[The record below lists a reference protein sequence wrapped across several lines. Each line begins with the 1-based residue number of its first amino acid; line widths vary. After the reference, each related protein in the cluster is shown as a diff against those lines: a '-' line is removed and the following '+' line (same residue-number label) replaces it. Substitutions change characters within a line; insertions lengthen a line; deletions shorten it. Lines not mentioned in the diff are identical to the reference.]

1 MRTIRAR
8 ARPGHP
14 LAYAPGDEHERIREG
29 EQPGLQGD
37 QAEDGAQ
44 RRQEHREKL
53 QEDAGDGHSLQREV
67 PNRPAA
73 DAPGRVRE
81 DEPVDQRALELG
93 QEATPEVS
101 PVMHAGRAAPR
112 EARARLGPMS
122 REPLPGTLEVI
133 GPDTFAERGYP
144 HAAWK
149 RLREEAPVHH
159 FDLPGGVGF
168 WAIVKREDIVRIS
181 KQPERFLNAP
191 RLAIFEEG
199 APVEGERRL
208 ARHLLN
214 MDPPEHAEY
223 RKAASHWFTPRAIRR
238 REPEVERIARDLFA
252 GMAGDGGDRT
262 GDFVAD
268 LAAPL
273 TLHVLADML
282 GVPRADWKLLFR
294 WTNQIAGASDAEY
307 RQSEDPMDGIEEARH
322 GLFAYFT
329 ELAAER
335 RQQPR
340 DDMVSVLAN
349 ATVGGAPIAPFELLS
364 YFLLLV
370 VAGNETTRNAASGG
384 LLALIEHP
392 EERRR
397 LAEAPRLVPT
407 AVEEIVRWTS
417 PVIQFCR
424 TPVEDVELRGQKI
437 RKGESLCL
445 LYPSA
450 NRDADAFP
458 DPESFRVDRRP
469 NPHLGFGIGEHFCL
483 GANLA
488 RLELRVIFAELA
500 RRLEDV
506 ELAGPVERMRS
517 SFLGGVKRMPIRY
530 RLRPA

>member
-1 MRTIRAR
+1 M
-8 ARPGHP
+8 PP
-14 LAYAPGDEHERIREG
+14 
-29 EQPGLQGD
+29 
-37 QAEDGAQ
+37 
-44 RRQEHREKL
+44 
-53 QEDAGDGHSLQREV
+53 S
-67 PNRPAA
+67 
-73 DAPGRVRE
+73 
-81 DEPVDQRALELG
+81 
-93 QEATPEVS
+93 
-101 PVMHAGRAAPR
+101 
-112 EARARLGPMS
+112 
-122 REPLPGTLEVI
+122 PLPTTLDVI
-133 GPDTFAERGYP
+133 GPDTFARTGYP

-149 RLREEAPVHH
+149 RLREEAPVHW

-168 WAIVKREDIVRIS
+168 WAIVKREDVVWVS
-181 KQPERFLNAP
+181 KQPERFRNAP

-223 RKAASHWFTPRAIRR
+223 RRAGSHWFTPRAIERR
-238 REPEVERIARDLFA
+238 RPEVERITRDLLA
-252 GMAGDGGDRT
+252 EMAGDGGERT

-273 TLHVLADML
+273 TLNVLADML
-282 GVPRADWKLLFR
+282 GVPRADWRLMFR

-307 RQSEDPMDGIEEARH
+307 QTGDDPIHAVEDARH

-329 ELAAER
+329 ELVAER
-335 RQQPR
+335 RKEPR

-349 ATVGGAPIAPFELLS
+349 GSVGGAPIPVFELLS

-392 EERRR
+392 DERRK
-397 LAEAPRLVPT
+397 LAADPGLVPT

-424 TPVEDVELRGQKI
+424 TPVEDVELRGQRI
-437 RKGESLCL
+437 RARDSLCL

-458 DPESFRVDRRP
+458 DPDRFRVDRRP

-488 RLELRVIFAELA
+488 RLELRAIFAGLA
-500 RRLEDV
+500 RRLEAV

-517 SFLGGVKRMPIRY
+517 SFLGGIKRMPIRY
-530 RLRPA
+530 RLRPG

>member
-1 MRTIRAR
+1 VA
-8 ARPGHP
+8 H
-14 LAYAPGDEHERIREG
+14 
-29 EQPGLQGD
+29 
-37 QAEDGAQ
+37 
-44 RRQEHREKL
+44 
-53 QEDAGDGHSLQREV
+53 
-67 PNRPAA
+67 
-73 DAPGRVRE
+73 
-81 DEPVDQRALELG
+81 
-93 QEATPEVS
+93 AT
-101 PVMHAGRAAPR
+101 
-112 EARARLGPMS
+112 
-122 REPLPGTLEVI
+122 LPSTLEVI
-133 GPDTFAERGYP
+133 GPDTFAESGYP

-149 RLREEAPVHH
+149 RLRQEAPIHW

-168 WAIVKREDIVRIS
+168 WAVTKRDDIVWIS
-181 KQPERFLNAP
+181 RQPERFLNAP

-199 APVEGERRL
+199 APVEGERKL

-214 MDPPEHAEY
+214 MDPPEHAQF
-223 RKAASHWFTPRAIRR
+223 RNAASSWFTPRSIQRR
-238 REPEVERIARDLFA
+238 HAEVQRIARDLLA
-252 GMAGDGGDRT
+252 EMAGDGSERS

-268 LAAPL
+268 FTAPL

-282 GVPRADWKLLFR
+282 GVPRADWRLMFR

-307 RQSEDPMDGIEEARH
+307 SSSDDPIAGVEDAQK

-329 ELAAER
+329 DLAAER
-335 RQQPR
+335 RKAPR

-349 ATVGGAPIAPFELLS
+349 ASVGDAPMPAFELLS

-384 LLALIEHP
+384 LLALIENP
-392 EERRR
+392 GEMQKLR
-397 LAEAPRLVPT
+397 ANPALVSS
-407 AVEEIVRWTS
+407 AAEEIVRWTA

-424 TPVEDVELRGQKI
+424 TPIEDVEVRGQQI
-437 RKGESLCL
+437 RKGDSMCL

-450 NRDADAFP
+450 NRDEDVFADP
-458 DPESFRVDRRP
+458 DVFRVDRKP

-488 RLELRVIFAELA
+488 RLELRVIFDELA
-500 RRLEDV
+500 RRLESV